1 MWINLTKNRKWS
13 CSVVSDSVIP
23 WTVTCQASSSMGFS
37 RQEYWSGLSLPPPG
51 DLPNAG
57 TEPGS
62 PVLQV
67 DKPHKHSIK

>member
-1 MWINLTKNRKWS
+1 
-13 CSVVSDSVIP
+13 
-23 WTVTCQASSSMGFS
+23 MGFS

-62 PVLQV
+62 LALQV
-67 DKPHKHSIK
+67 DKPHKHNIKGKKLDMEGITR